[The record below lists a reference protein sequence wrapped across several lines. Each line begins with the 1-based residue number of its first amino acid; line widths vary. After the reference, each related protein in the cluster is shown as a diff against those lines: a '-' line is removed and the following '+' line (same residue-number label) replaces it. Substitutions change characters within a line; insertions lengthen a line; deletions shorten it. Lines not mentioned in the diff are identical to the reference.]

1 MSKKP
6 KRGAPTID
14 MTAMVDVAFL
24 LLTFFILTTT
34 RFREEQ
40 KIEVDTPS
48 SVSTIELEDQGLCI
62 ISVADDGRVFI
73 GYSDIMTRE
82 AVLGRFIEEKLSEE
96 GKSISADG
104 ASYFSTVQEFGVPE
118 KEFTAWLNGETKN
131 EEGEDVT
138 LEDFPHPGIPT
149 PDPDSATTEDPNELK
164 DWIRWG
170 RMADQRMRFA
180 IKGDGKT
187 QYEVISNVI
196 SSLQDWNVNQFSL
209 ITEQEDGGAEGEESH
224 SGE

>member
-48 SVSTIELEDQGLCI
+48 SVSTIELEDQGLCV

-73 GYSDIMTRE
+73 GYTDIKTRE
-82 AVLGRFIEEKLSEE
+82 AVLGRYIEEKLSEE
-96 GKSISADG
+96 GKSINAEG
-104 ASYFSTVQEFGVPE
+104 AGYFSTVQEFGVPE
-118 KEFTAWLNGETKN
+118 KEFTAWLNGEN
-131 EEGEDVT
+131 PNFT
-138 LEDFPHPGIPT
+138 LEEYPHPGIPT

-209 ITEQEDGGAEGEESH
+209 ITEQEDGGAEAEEAEGGE
-224 SGE
+224 